1 MKIEFSNKDLT
12 YLYNT
17 LLENLEKLEEHKT
30 LNRQDIKEHK
40 KLISILESASPEL
53 KDIKALRYRY
63 QDQKNQSQK
72 A

>member
-1 MKIEFSNKDLT
+1 MKIEFSNKDLA

-30 LNRQDIKEHK
+30 LNRQDIK

-53 KDIKALRYRY
+53 KDIKALRCRY

>member
-1 MKIEFSNKDLT
+1 MKIEISAKGLT

-17 LLENLEKLEEHKT
+17 LLEHLEMLEEHKT
-30 LNRQDIKEHK
+30 LNRQEIKAHK
-40 KLISILESASPEL
+40 KLIGILESASPEL
-53 KDIKALRYRY
+53 KDIKALRCRY